1 MPSNRTRAVL
11 TAAAL
16 SVSACAGLSWTAP
29 AEAQAQKKAAQK
41 KAGRPAP
48 SGPAPAA
55 TPAEKLK
62 VLKGFKAELIYAV
75 PRETEGSWVSLTT
88 DPKGRLIA
96 SDQYGKLFRITPPPV
111 GSSEKARVEALAV
124 EIGEAQGL
132 TWAFD
137 SLYVVV
143 NSGGHFPSGL
153 YRVRDTDGDDNLDK
167 VELLRKIDGGGE
179 HGPHAVIPSPD
190 GKSLYVVAGNATKL
204 PELKGSLVPRDWGE
218 DTLLPRMPDGNGFMA
233 DEKAPGGFI
242 CRVDPDGKD
251 WTLVAMGFRNPY
263 DIAFNKHG
271 DLFTYDSDM
280 EWDFNTPWY
289 RPTRVCNAV
298 SGADFGYRGGSG
310 KFPTYFYDSLP
321 PVVDIG
327 PGSPTG
333 IAFGYGARF
342 PQKYQDALF
351 ICDWS
356 YGKLYAVHNK
366 PVGASYKGEVE
377 EFVTASPLPLTDIL
391 IHPKDGA
398 MYFAVGGRRTTSALY
413 RVTYV
418 GDGVKEG
425 ASTVDPEDTALIPA
439 EFSREER
446 HTLEAFHGHADP
458 KAVGAAWPYL
468 ASSNRFVRYAAR
480 VALEFQPADTWRDK
494 ALAETNP
501 RASLEALLAL
511 VRVSAADPAH
521 RDPTAL
527 PVDPGLQAG
536 VLAALGR
543 LDWNTL
549 TETQRL
555 DAVRLLQVLFV
566 RTGKPEPATASKIVE
581 RLGPHYPARSPELNS
596 ELCPLL
602 VYLGAPDV
610 AAKTMDLIARAPTQE
625 EQLDYA
631 KSLRL
636 LKTGWTPELRRAYF
650 TWLRKAYTY
659 KGGASFRGFLEKSL
673 KRDSVATLS
682 DSERTEL
689 KPLID
694 AAAPAAATAA
704 AGPPRAHVKD
714 WTMEELVPLVDA
726 GLKSNRNFDRGRSLF
741 GAAQCA
747 ACHRFGS
754 DGGAAGPDLTGVS
767 GRFNTRDLLESIVV
781 PSKVISDQYGAVMF
795 LTTDGQVVTGRVANL
810 HGDNIMVVTN
820 MLDPGNMANVD
831 RRKIEETKPSPV
843 SMMPQGLLN
852 TLDREEV
859 LDLVAYL
866 LSKGDRNAEMYRKP
880 YYGVVFDSAPCS
892 LFSCS

>member
-1 MPSNRTRAVL
+1 MPSTRTRAVL
-11 TAAAL
+11 TAAAF
-16 SVSACAGLSWTAP
+16 SVSACVALSWSAV
-29 AEAQAQKKAAQK
+29 AEAQAQKPAQK
-41 KAGRPAP
+41 KARRPAP
-48 SGPAPAA
+48 AGPAPAA

-75 PRETEGSWVSLTT
+75 PRETEGSWVSLTV

-111 GSSEKARVEALAV
+111 GQSGEAKVEALAV

-167 VELLRKIDGGGE
+167 VELLRSIDGGGE

-190 GKSLYVVAGNATKL
+190 GKSLYVVAGNATKI
-204 PELKGSLVPRDWGE
+204 PALKGSLVPRDWGE
-218 DTLLPRMPDGNGFMA
+218 DTILPRMPDGNGFMA

-251 WTLVAMGFRNPY
+251 WTLVSMGFRNPY
-263 DIAFNKHG
+263 DIAFNKNG

-310 KFPTYFYDSLP
+310 KFPPYFYDSLP
-321 PVVDIG
+321 AVVDIG

-333 IAFGYGARF
+333 IAFGYGAKF

-356 YGKLYAVHNK
+356 YGKLYAVHNT
-366 PVGASYKGEVE
+366 PVGASYKGEAE
-377 EFVTASPLPLTDIL
+377 EFVTASPLPLTDL
-391 IHPKDGA
+391 VIHPKDGA

-418 GDGVKEG
+418 GEEAVGGTSTDTG
-425 ASTVDPEDTALIPA
+425 ASARDD
-439 EFSREER
+439 R
-446 HTLEAFHGHADP
+446 HKLEAFHGHRDP
-458 KAVGAAWPYL
+458 EAVGVAWPFL
-468 ASSNRFVRYAAR
+468 SHPDRFVRYAAR
-480 VALEFQPADTWRDK
+480 VALEFQPADSWRDK

-501 RASLEALLAL
+501 QAMLEALLAL

-521 RDPTAL
+521 RDPAAL
-527 PVDPGLQAG
+527 PTDPALQG
-536 VLAALGR
+536 KVLNALGR
-543 LDWNTL
+543 LQWDAL

-566 RTGKPEPATASKIVE
+566 RTGKPDPETAAKVVAK
-581 RLGPHYPARSPELNS
+581 LDPHYPAKSPELNS

-610 AAKTMDLIARAPTQE
+610 AAKTMGLIARATTQE

-636 LKTGWTPELRRAYF
+636 LRTGWTPELRKAYF
-650 TWLRKAYTY
+650 TWLNRAFGF
-659 KGGASFRGFLEKSL
+659 KGGASFRGFVNIL

-682 DSERTEL
+682 ESEKADL
-689 KPLID
+689 KPLLN
-694 AAAPAAATAA
+694 APAPSSTVS

-714 WTMEELVPLVDA
+714 WTLEELVPLVESGA
-726 GLKSNRNFDRGRSLF
+726 KSRRDFDRGRSLF
-741 GAAQCA
+741 GAAQCT
-747 ACHRFGS
+747 ACHRFGNE
-754 DGGAAGPDLTGVS
+754 GGAAGPDLTGVA
-767 GRFNTRDLLESIVV
+767 GRFNTRDLLESIVL

-795 LTTDGQVVTGRVANL
+795 VTTDGQVVTGRVANL
-810 HGDNIMVVTN
+810 NGDDIMVVTN
-820 MLDPGNMANVD
+820 MLDPGHMDHVD
-831 RRKIEETKPSPV
+831 RRKLEETKPSPV

-852 TLDREEV
+852 TLDREEI

-866 LSKGDRNAEMYRKP
+866 LSKGDRNAETYR
-880 YYGVVFDSAPCS
+880 
-892 LFSCS
+892 

>member
-1 MPSNRTRAVL
+1 MPSNLSRAVL
-11 TAAAL
+11 AAAAL

-29 AEAQAQKKAAQK
+29 AAAQAQKAAQKKAAQK
-41 KAGRPAP
+41 KGRPGP

-96 SDQYGKLFRITPPPV
+96 SDQYGKLFRITPPPI
-111 GSSEKARVEALAV
+111 GSAEKARVEALAV

-190 GKSLYVVAGNATKL
+190 GKSLYVVAGNATRV

-218 DTLLPRMPDGNGFMA
+218 DTILPRMPDGNGFMA

-263 DIAFNKHG
+263 DIAFNKNG

-289 RPTRVCNAV
+289 RPTRVCNAT

-333 IAFGYGARF
+333 IAFGTGAKF
-342 PQKYQDALF
+342 PRKYQDALF

-366 PVGASYKGEVE
+366 AVGASYKGEAE
-377 EFVTASPLPLTDIL
+377 EFVTASPLPLTDLL

-418 GDGVKEG
+418 GEG
-425 ASTVDPEDTALIPA
+425 PAADETATETASTARDD
-439 EFSREER
+439 RR
-446 HTLEAFHGHADP
+446 KLEAFHGRRDP
-458 KAVGAAWPYL
+458 KAVGVAWPYL
-468 ASSNRFVRYAAR
+468 SNPDRFVRYAAR
-480 VALEFQPADTWRDK
+480 VALEFQPVDSWREK
-494 ALAETNP
+494 ALTETDP
-501 RASLEALLAL
+501 QASLEALLAL

-521 RDPTAL
+521 RDATAM
-527 PVDPGLQAG
+527 PADPGLQGG
-536 VLAALGR
+536 VLGALGR
-543 LDWNTL
+543 LDWNAL

-555 DAVRLLQVLFV
+555 DAIRLLQVLFV
-566 RTGKPEPATASKIVE
+566 RTGKPEPATVAKVLE
-581 RLGPHYPARSPELNS
+581 RLTPLYPARSPELNS

-602 VYLGAPDV
+602 VYLDAPDV
-610 AAKTMDLIARAPTQE
+610 AAKTMDLIAKAPTQE

-636 LKTGWTPELRRAYF
+636 LRTGWTPELRRAYF
-650 TWLRKAYTY
+650 TWLRKAFTY
-659 KGGASFRGFLEKSL
+659 KGGASFRGFLEKYL
-673 KRDSVATLS
+673 KRDSVATLGE
-682 DSERTEL
+682 SEKSEL

-694 AAAPAAATAA
+694 AAAPAASAA
-704 AGPPRAHVKD
+704 AAPPRSHVKD
-714 WTMEELVPLVDA
+714 WSMEELVPLVES
-726 GLKSNRNFDRGRSLF
+726 GLKSRRDFDRGRALF

-754 DGGAAGPDLTGVS
+754 DGGAAGPDLTGVA

-810 HGDNIMVVTN
+810 NGDNIMVVTN

-831 RRKIEETKPSPV
+831 RRKIEETRPSPV

-866 LSKGDRNAEMYRKP
+866 LSKGDRNAEMYR
-880 YYGVVFDSAPCS
+880 
-892 LFSCS
+892 